1 MKRISLTQGKFAL
14 VDDEDFDRIDQYN
27 WHFDKYAMR
36 GVGIPGSKRTKHV
49 RMAQEILNTSEI
61 VDHKDGSTL
70 NNQKNNLR
78 IATEIQNLQNRR
90 KTKSKVTSKY
100 KGVSKHREKWR
111 ALIYPQNVFG
121 ESIKIS
127 LGIFVIKEEAA
138 KAYDKAARYHFEE
151 FAALNFPEEDE
162 TACM

>member
-14 VDDEDFDRIDQYN
+14 VDDEDFDRLNQYN

-36 GVGIPGSKRTKHV
+36 GVSIPGSKRTKHI

-61 VDHKDGSTL
+61 VDHKNGKRL

-100 KGVSKHREKWR
+100 KGVSKHKEK
-111 ALIYPQNVFG
+111 
-121 ESIKIS
+121 
-127 LGIFVIKEEAA
+127 
-138 KAYDKAARYHFEE
+138 
-151 FAALNFPEEDE
+151 
-162 TACM
+162 